1 MQFGLSESQQI
12 LKTNARKFFAAE
24 CPMSEVRRVME
35 TADAFDPKLWKQMAE
50 QGFLGVVY
58 PEDAGG
64 MPRRGAL
71 VSDQTNEAPW
81 TYEAPEINVIA
92 TVAEMTLGVD
102 GKSSGGGDFCGY
114 AS

>member
-1 MQFGLSESQQI
+1 
-12 LKTNARKFFAAE
+12 
-24 CPMSEVRRVME
+24 
-35 TADAFDPKLWKQMAE
+35 
-50 QGFLGVVY
+50 
-58 PEDAGG
+58 
-64 MPRRGAL
+64 L